1 MEKRNNNFEFDF
13 TPIGQAIKQARKAR
27 RMTREELAEL
37 LDYASRHIQAIE
49 NEGQVPSVE
58 LLVQLATMFDISIDE
73 HIFKGKQTAASSV
86 RRRVNT
92 LLDGLD
98 DKELIVIEG
107 AAKGLYQARG
117 LPDG

>member
-1 MEKRNNNFEFDF
+1 
-13 TPIGQAIKQARKAR
+13 
-27 RMTREELAEL
+27 
-37 LDYASRHIQAIE
+37 
-49 NEGQVPSVE
+49 
-58 LLVQLATMFDISIDE
+58 MFDISIDE

>member
-1 MEKRNNNFEFDF
+1 
-13 TPIGQAIKQARKAR
+13 
-27 RMTREELAEL
+27 
-37 LDYASRHIQAIE
+37 
-49 NEGQVPSVE
+49 
-58 LLVQLATMFDISIDE
+58 MFDISIDE

-98 DKELIVIEG
+98 DQELIVIEG
-107 AAKGLYQARG
+107 TAKGLYQARG

>member
-1 MEKRNNNFEFDF
+1 MEKRSNNFEFDF
-13 TPIGQAIKQARKAR
+13 TPIGQAIKQAREAR
-27 RMTREELAEL
+27 GMTREAVSEIV
-37 LDYASRHIQAIE
+37 DYVPRHIQAIE

-73 HIFKGKQTAASSV
+73 HIFKDKPTAVSSV

-92 LLDGLD
+92 SLDGLD

-107 AAKGLYQARG
+107 AIKGLYQAREG
-117 LPDG
+117 LAE